1 MDYIQTTPFKKQ
13 IRKLRLSSKLIKSIL
28 HEFDNMD
35 SKQVRQY
42 PYYKA
47 GIYKMF
53 KKYRIG
59 RYRIFFTYC
68 KECYNK
74 YRHYLNCSFCDENN
88 LELIVLFDIQKRSF
102 DYR

>member
-1 MDYIQTTPFKKQ
+1 MDYIQKTPFKKQ

-35 SKQVRQY
+35 SKQVSQY

-59 RYRIFFTYC
+59 RFRIFFTYC
-68 KECYNK
+68 F
-74 YRHYLNCSFCDENN
+74 NCLSKTYKN
-88 LELIVLFDIQKRSF
+88 L
-102 DYR
+102 